1 MSREEEEM
9 LRWQIEAGAVRL
21 EQGAAQQRA
30 DALRRIADRRGGDWV
45 QRAEEAALAA
55 EPIRIYDRAERRYRD
70 VVEVLDELQAD
81 LLEKM
86 IAREP
91 EHKEDSSEVI
101 SDEELRHLEGQAQ
114 AVPQYWTIAVA
125 RYFREGGPV
134 TEELVEDLRYLAE
147 TTGVP
152 WRASRGA
159 HEGS

>member
-1 MSREEEEM
+1 MSREEEEA

-21 EQGAAQQRA
+21 EQEAAQRRA
-30 DALRRIADRRGGDWV
+30 DGLRRIADRRGGDWV

-70 VVEVLDELQAD
+70 VTEVLDELQAD

-86 IAREP
+86 VAGQEESGSEP
-91 EHKEDSSEVI
+91 I
-101 SDEELRHLEGQAQ
+101 SDEELAYLEGQAE

-125 RYFREGGPV
+125 RYMREGGPV
-134 TEELVEDLRYLAE
+134 TEELVDDLRYLAE

-152 WRASRGA
+152 WSASRGG
-159 HEGS
+159 HGG